1 MAAFEKELHK
11 LKSIL
16 KHLEEILDESVDYK
30 LTQEKVIEEIVDIK
44 DELHKLKD
52 VAEPSMPPSIGQK
65 ALEHIE
71 SANRLIARISRE
83 WDLPDPAA
91 ERAMMFP
98 DGDDDD

>member
-1 MAAFEKELHK
+1 MVAFEKELTK
-11 LKSIL
+11 LEKIL

-52 VAEPSMPPSIGQK
+52 VAELSMPPSIGQK

-83 WDLPDPAA
+83 WNLPDPSA
-91 ERAMMFP
+91 ERAMMFL
-98 DGDDDD
+98 DGEDDE